1 MPSRRRLL
9 SSGGCAVAL
18 LLVFVTP
25 VLAECWPPPP
35 SRAERI
41 PVAVAFMATVAE
53 VSRTGDPPMADS
65 APFDWHVELTLEK
78 TYRGRVPDELRL
90 NGWDVGCSFLRPA
103 GLREGDR
110 VFIALDRLNLVENPS
125 LFGQILIWRREG
137 DAWSFAADA
146 LQSGR
151 DRAFWPVAA
160 RRATSLSEIVALV
173 ERSPLP
179 DTATT
184 PQQPDGAGS
193 RVTLALPLILAFLV
207 AFGAV
212 FARLGRRARFR
223 QRA

>member
-1 MPSRRRLL
+1 MLSHRRII

-18 LLVFVTP
+18 LLVVITP

-35 SRAERI
+35 SRDERI
-41 PVAVAFMATVAE
+41 PVEVAFIATVAE
-53 VSRTGDPPMADS
+53 VSRAVDPPMAGS
-65 APFDWHVELTLEK
+65 APFDWHVGLTLEK

-90 NGWDVGCSFLRPA
+90 NGWGVGCSFLRPA

-151 DRAFWPVAA
+151 DRAFWPAAA

-193 RVTLALPLILAFLV
+193 QPAMAFVLAFVV

-212 FARLGRRARFR
+212 FARLGGRARFR
-223 QRA
+223 QRV